1 MSAVIKQ
8 NPSFIGSDGDQIDV
22 TFYPA
27 RTWIAGNIRTTRQIV
42 EVRKDNAI
50 QSIRLDPKDI
60 PDLIEALQQVYDQ
73 FVEFN
78 EPAAPVAE

>member
-1 MSAVIKQ
+1 MESVIKQ
-8 NPSFIGSDGDQIDV
+8 NPSFIGEDGDQIDV

-27 RTWIAGNIRTTRQIV
+27 RACGPDRLRKQVV
-42 EVRKDNAI
+42 EIRKDNAVMNLWI
-50 QSIRLDPKDI
+50 DPKDV

-78 EPAAPVAE
+78 EPAADAAE